1 MGKSVNHPMG
11 LNGAPG
17 LQQNMNSNVPSQQ
30 PPIQSQNQQQQQQQ
44 LQQQQQQQQQTQL
57 SNQLGPIQQVSQQR
71 PAGLGAPNNGG
82 ITDRSLAA
90 YGEAQ
95 RIGMGTLNGMTDSD
109 RYGLNGLA
117 ELINGENQDTAML
130 ALGTDLTQ
138 LGLDLGQPE

>member
-1 MGKSVNHPMG
+1 MGKSVNSMG

-17 LQQNMNSNVPSQQ
+17 LQQNINSNVPPQQ
-30 PPIQSQNQQQQQQQ
+30 PPIQSQNQQQQQLQ
-44 LQQQQQQQQQTQL
+44 QQQQQQQQQTQL

-82 ITDRSLAA
+82 ITDRSPAA

-95 RIGMGTLNGMTDSD
+95 RIGMGALNGMTDSD
-109 RYGLNGLA
+109 RYGLNGLT
-117 ELINGENQDTAML
+117 ELIKGDNQDTAML

-138 LGLDLGQPE
+138 LGLDLSQPE

>member
-1 MGKSVNHPMG
+1 MGKSVNPMG

-17 LQQNMNSNVPSQQ
+17 LQQNMNSNIPSQQ

-71 PAGLGAPNNGG
+71 PAGLGPPNNGG
-82 ITDRSLAA
+82 ITDRPPAV

-95 RIGMGTLNGMTDSD
+95 RLGMGTLNGMSDSD
-109 RYGLNGLA
+109 RFGLTGLT
-117 ELINGENQDTAML
+117 ELIKGDNQDTAML

-138 LGLDLGQPE
+138 LGLDLSQPE

>member
-1 MGKSVNHPMG
+1 MGKSVNSMG

-17 LQQNMNSNVPSQQ
+17 LQQNINSNVPPQQ
-30 PPIQSQNQQQQQQQ
+30 PPIQSQN
-44 LQQQQQQQQQTQL
+44 QQQQQQQTQL

-82 ITDRSLAA
+82 ITDRSPAA

-95 RIGMGTLNGMTDSD
+95 RIGMGALNGMTDSD
-109 RYGLNGLA
+109 RYGLNGLT
-117 ELINGENQDTAML
+117 ELIKGDNQDTAML

-138 LGLDLGQPE
+138 LGLDLSQPE